1 MTERHA
7 LDLLREDRPGGLE
20 WFIDR
25 YTAYVA
31 AIAWNILGRTMTAQD
46 VEEVTSDAF
55 VTLWKNRE
63 KARPGQIKGFLGQI
77 ARTRAINRLR
87 QAEMDLELEED
98 LLVLPGA
105 DPETL
110 AEGHER
116 DQAVRA
122 AVQAMGEPD
131 REIFVRHYYY
141 CETAQ
146 QIAGLLH
153 MTPAAVRQ
161 RLKRGRDRLREV
173 LTEGGTS
180 DDRAVQ

>member
-7 LDLLREDRPGGLE
+7 LALLREDRPGGLE

-25 YTAYVA
+25 YTAYVS
-31 AIAWNILGRTMTAQD
+31 AIAWNILGRVMTAQD

-55 VTLWKNRE
+55 VVLWKNRE
-63 KARPGQIKGFLGQI
+63 KARPGQIKGYLGQI

-98 LLVLPGA
+98 ALVLPGA

-110 AEGHER
+110 AEGRER
-116 DQAVRA
+116 DRIVRE

-141 CETAQ
+141 CQTAQ
-146 QIAGLLH
+146 QIARHVDL
-153 MTPAAVRQ
+153 TPAAVRQ
-161 RLKRGRDRLREV
+161 RLKRGRDRLRDT
-173 LTEGGTS
+173 LKEGGES
-180 DDRAVQ
+180 DDRAYK